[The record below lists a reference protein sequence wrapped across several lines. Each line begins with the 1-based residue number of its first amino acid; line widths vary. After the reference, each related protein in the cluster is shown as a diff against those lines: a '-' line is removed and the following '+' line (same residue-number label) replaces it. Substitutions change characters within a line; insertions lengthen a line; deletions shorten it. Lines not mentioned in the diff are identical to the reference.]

1 MSSDPAGKKL
11 YILGEIMIY
20 NFKCENCGKPI
31 EVAIGIKEYDK
42 VQEQIK
48 KELNISQEELK
59 KLQKEF
65 IEPRYEY
72 TESEF

>member
-1 MSSDPAGKKL
+1 MMDRKK
-11 YILGEIMIY
+11 
-20 NFKCENCGKPI
+20 KI
-31 EVAIGIKEYDK
+31 EELNNKMWNNHIKEYDK

>member
-1 MSSDPAGKKL
+1 MDRKK
-11 YILGEIMIY
+11 
-20 NFKCENCGKPI
+20 KI
-31 EVAIGIKEYDK
+31 EELNNKMWNNHIKEYDK

>member
-1 MSSDPAGKKL
+1 MDRKKKIKEL
-11 YILGEIMIY
+11 NNKMW
-20 NFKCENCGKPI
+20 NNH
-31 EVAIGIKEYDK
+31 IKEYDK

-59 KLQKEF
+59 KLQKES

-72 TESEF
+72 TELEF

>member
-1 MSSDPAGKKL
+1 MDRKK
-11 YILGEIMIY
+11 
-20 NFKCENCGKPI
+20 KI
-31 EVAIGIKEYDK
+31 EELNNKMWNNHIKEYDK
-42 VQEQIK
+42 VQERIK
-48 KELNISQEELK
+48 KEFNINQEELE